1 MSTVDDHLDDRH
13 GSGPPSPPTLPLTG
27 LDPGGVRPT
36 FDRHLAKGDQRDQ
49 ATIWRANPREQGL
62 LGLTDA
68 IQGFGANGYSISL
81 PLIDAQPYDL
91 IVDDGERLQRVQV
104 KTTTYRSP
112 YGIYG
117 VSLATRGGNQ
127 SFNTSKPFDPGS
139 AELLYVLTDSDERYL
154 IPTEIPTERIRGRG
168 TVNLGAR
175 TAPFRM
181 ADGG

>member
-1 MSTVDDHLDDRH
+1 MSTADNH
-13 GSGPPSPPTLPLTG
+13 GPPGPPERLALPLAG
-27 LDPGGVRPT
+27 LAPGPGDAPGT
-36 FDRHLAKGDQRDQ
+36 AQRHLAKGDQRDA

-68 IQGFGANGYSISL
+68 IHWFGANGYSISL

-91 IVDDGERLQRVQV
+91 IVDDGDRLQRVQV

-112 YGIYG
+112 YGIYV

-127 SFNTSKPFDPGS
+127 SFHTSKPFDPGA

-154 IPTEIPTERIRGRG
+154 IPTHRIRARG
-168 TVNLGAR
+168 AVNLGK
-175 TAPFRM
+175 RM
-181 ADGG
+181 APYRLTSALC

>member
-1 MSTVDDHLDDRH
+1 MSTADQHRP
-13 GSGPPSPPTLPLTG
+13 SGPPDHPTLRITA
-27 LDPGGVRPT
+27 PGAAGGGIPGTVE
-36 FDRHLAKGDQRDQ
+36 RHLAKGACRDD

-68 IQGFGANGYSISL
+68 IHWFGVNGYSISL

-112 YGIYG
+112 YGIYV

-127 SFNTSKPFDPGS
+127 SFHTSKPFDPGS
-139 AELLYVLTDSDERYL
+139 AELLYVLTDGDERYI
-154 IPTEIPTERIRGRG
+154 IPTDRIRGRG
-168 TVNLGAR
+168 TVNLGTR
-175 TAPFRM
+175 MAPFR
-181 ADGG
+181 AASPGC